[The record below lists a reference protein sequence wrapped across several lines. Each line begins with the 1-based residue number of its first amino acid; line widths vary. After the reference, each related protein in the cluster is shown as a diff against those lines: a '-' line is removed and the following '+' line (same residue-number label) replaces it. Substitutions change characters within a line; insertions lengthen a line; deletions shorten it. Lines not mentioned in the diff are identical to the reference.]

1 MNPLHQVLCGDC
13 LEIVPRLNEK
23 PDLVFC
29 SPPYEAQR
37 EYGID
42 FTLSGNAWVQWAA
55 DRFEQC
61 YQACDGLTAW
71 VVAGHTKAFRWSAA
85 PALLMAEMHRR
96 GVVLRNPPVMH
107 RVGVPGSGG
116 PDWLRSDYE
125 WIVSAAPGRL
135 PWSDNTAMGHAP
147 KFAGGGACSNR
158 TTDGDRVA
166 KKRAYAKPTRANP
179 GNVIRVKVGG
189 GRMGSPLAHENEAP
203 FSEAIAE
210 FFIRSFCPPGGLV
223 LDPFCGSGT
232 TAAVAARLGRS
243 SISIDVRSS
252 QCELTKRRLA
262 EVESREGV
270 PS

>member
-1 MNPLHQVLCGDC
+1 MITHQVFCGDC
-13 LEIVPRLNEK
+13 LPLIPRLNDI
-23 PDLVFC
+23 PDLVFT

-42 FTLSGNAWVQWAA
+42 FTLQGAAWVQWAA
-55 DRFEQC
+55 DRFEAC
-61 YQACDGLTAW
+61 YQATEGLTAW
-71 VVAGHTKAFRWSAA
+71 VVAGSTRSFRWSAA
-85 PALLMAEMHRR
+85 PALLMAELHRR

-135 PWSDNTAMGHAP
+135 AWSDPTAMGHEP
-147 KFAGGGACSNR
+147 KYAAGGPCSNR
-158 TTDGDRVA
+158 TGDGARIA
-166 KKRAYAKPTRANP
+166 KGAYAKPTKANP

-189 GRMGSPLAHENEAP
+189 GQMGSPLAHENEAP

-210 FFIRSFCPPGGLV
+210 FFIRSFCPPGGTV

-232 TAAVAARLGRS
+232 TAAVAKRLGRNS
-243 SISIDVRSS
+243 VSIDPRPS
-252 QCELTKRRLA
+252 QCELTERRLA
-262 EVESREGV
+262 TVEEGW
-270 PS
+270 SA